1 MSVEKCDGK
10 GLADQPSIIYSF
22 ETDDADDIQI
32 RELARSGFGS
42 PGPSPGDVIERES
55 TKSSP
60 TIRLPELELPG
71 RRDLWRDDCGDDIP
85 AFACSSDEGGG
96 SPVYVGRTCASPV
109 CERDWPAAVK
119 AKIVRTA
126 GETRRFPASAVRSL

>member
-1 MSVEKCDGK
+1 MSVENFDGD

-42 PGPSPGDVIERES
+42 PDSSSHDVIERES
-55 TKSSP
+55 TNP
-60 TIRLPELELPG
+60 RLLFG
-71 RRDLWRDDCGDDIP
+71 CRDVVISGETTVVMIFQCS
-85 AFACSSDEGGG
+85 FSSDEGCG

-109 CERDWPAAVK
+109 CERDWPAAMK
-119 AKIVRTA
+119 TKTVRTA
-126 GETRRFPASAVRSL
+126 GKIASCPL